1 MKSDME
7 IGADID
13 RAMVNSYDFIIGGKT
28 LDDLL
33 DDNPDSLVL
42 MFDPDQYDR
51 VEVIDD
57 MIMYFEDVE
66 EYEKCAVLKNAKKN

>member
-1 MKSDME
+1 ME

-13 RAMVNSYDFIIGGKT
+13 QAMVNSYDFIIGGKT

-42 MFDPDQYDR
+42 MFDPDKYDR

-57 MIMYFEDVE
+57 MIMYFEDEE
-66 EYEKCAVLKNAKKN
+66 EYEKCAILKSAKKN